1 MALAHVS
8 RRVISNQIRCFAAA
22 NQETSLV
29 HVEKQFEA
37 IEPEKRDKDAFMAAI
52 ATFKEK
58 RGRTHVEF
66 INTALKYVKEY
77 GVHKDIDTY
86 KGLLE
91 VFPKGKMIPQTV
103 FQKVFLHYP
112 QQQNCAVKVLDEME
126 WHGVQPDKEIHDIV
140 VNAFGE
146 WNFATKKVKRMLYWM
161 PKLKHSNKYLDRR
174 HVEGKSL
181 SPSELAGIALKM
193 MSRDAASS
201 ISLLKLSD
209 SSDPQQKWLAT
220 SQSPMQQILISEL
233 RKGDEVFVDAAKV
246 YLQDRVIPF
255 ITLTGNTKLEPL
267 NEFKNEDMDEDY
279 TNWYADWQK
288 QRGEAKRSIHEQ
300 DHETI
305 FAMGAMYKDDNATA
319 IRWIDNLQKTNP
331 NMENLR
337 FRVRL
342 EGNPIISRK

>member
-1 MALAHVS
+1 M
-8 RRVISNQIRCFAAA
+8 
-22 NQETSLV
+22 
-29 HVEKQFEA
+29 
-37 IEPEKRDKDAFMAAI
+37 
-52 ATFKEK
+52 
-58 RGRTHVEF
+58 
-66 INTALKYVKEY
+66 
-77 GVHKDIDTY
+77 
-86 KGLLE
+86 
-91 VFPKGKMIPQTV
+91 
-103 FQKVFLHYP
+103 
-112 QQQNCAVKVLDEME
+112 
-126 WHGVQPDKEIHDIV
+126 

-288 QRGEAKRSIHEQ
+288 QRGEAKR
-300 DHETI
+300 
-305 FAMGAMYKDDNATA
+305 
-319 IRWIDNLQKTNP
+319 
-331 NMENLR
+331 
-337 FRVRL
+337 
-342 EGNPIISRK
+342 

>member
-1 MALAHVS
+1 MHLYLFS
-8 RRVISNQIRCFAAA
+8 
-22 NQETSLV
+22 
-29 HVEKQFEA
+29 
-37 IEPEKRDKDAFMAAI
+37 P
-52 ATFKEK
+52 
-58 RGRTHVEF
+58 
-66 INTALKYVKEY
+66 
-77 GVHKDIDTY
+77 VHKDIDTY